1 MNIHHLVPSV
11 SRWLL
16 SMGSLM
22 LAAGH
27 ASGADLSKFK
37 RIEPQFIAALGDPAA
52 TSGNGAQSWGFWN
65 QDPGPR
71 ACKLD
76 HYPQLKAT
84 GVAPAQWKFDASDW
98 WLEEH
103 GLIMEKPT
111 FPLPAGKYLVTGD
124 RDVTT
129 VLTVHPKDK
138 NGNQRWE
145 LADGATLYDVT
156 HLGCRS
162 ARYTPAKAANA
173 CSPANAPTNGFPVN
187 PGDGRQTVRGH
198 GAKFGRK
205 KDEAIAALLTH
216 RSIDE
221 AAKATG
227 IAPKTL
233 ARWLQMAEFQAAY
246 RKGRREA
253 YSQCSARLQQA
264 SSAAVSTLLKVMVDP
279 NTPAASLVRAAACV
293 LDQASKAI
301 ELEDLEVRITELE
314 RAGEV
319 SSPG

>member
-1 MNIHHLVPSV
+1 MKIHHLVPSA

-16 SMGSLM
+16 SMGSIL

-37 RIEPQFIAALGDPAA
+37 RIEPQFIAALGDPSA
-52 TSGNGAQSWGFWN
+52 TSGNGAQAWGFWN

-76 HYPQLKAT
+76 HYSQLKAT

-111 FPLPAGKYLVTGD
+111 FPLPAGQYLVTGD
-124 RDVTT
+124 RDVET

-145 LADGATLYDVT
+145 LADGSTLYDVT

-173 CSPANAPTNGFPVN
+173 CSPANAPTKGFPVT
-187 PGDGRQTVRGH
+187 PG
-198 GAKFGRK
+198 
-205 KDEAIAALLTH
+205 
-216 RSIDE
+216 
-221 AAKATG
+221 
-227 IAPKTL
+227 
-233 ARWLQMAEFQAAY
+233 
-246 RKGRREA
+246 
-253 YSQCSARLQQA
+253 
-264 SSAAVSTLLKVMVDP
+264 
-279 NTPAASLVRAAACV
+279 AASLSVFAITVSPLSQRAKPGTRFAISHALIRPQRPIAQCV
-293 LDQASKAI
+293 IALRVPA
-301 ELEDLEVRITELE
+301 
-314 RAGEV
+314 V
-319 SSPG
+319 SLPCRSLSS